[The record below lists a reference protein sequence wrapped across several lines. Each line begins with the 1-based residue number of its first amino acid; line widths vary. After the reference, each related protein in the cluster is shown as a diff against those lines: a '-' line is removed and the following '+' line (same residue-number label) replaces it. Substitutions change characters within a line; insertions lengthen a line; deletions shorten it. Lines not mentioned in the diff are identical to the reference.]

1 MASYPLVKPYNTP
14 HRYNTAISCASIG
27 GAPSATRQAA
37 EYALLVQSME
47 KVRKCGSPLVIQQF
61 LGHSDPKTTLR
72 YIRRAEEVATRA
84 YRYNTLPI

>member
-1 MASYPLVKPYNTP
+1 VRQGKLLNTRAWCRAWKKYVSAAPL
-14 HRYNTAISCASIG
+14 
-27 GAPSATRQAA
+27 
-37 EYALLVQSME
+37 
-47 KVRKCGSPLVIQQF
+47 LVIQQF